1 MIVSMPDTR
10 VVTVLPGNPRVGGA
24 PLGPR
29 LPPTICRRLA
39 YVNGAPG
46 SLRFT
51 ARQNKPMLSENSPTL
66 YCVPERFRLILF
78 CKRAVSSRR
87 GLARLR
93 SMARQ
98 LPQKNTGTDAPRRL
112 PTERRG
118 AFFFCVKAFLFGQQ
132 EGVMSISRRRIL
144 KSTGGGLAGILAT
157 GVAPYHFVRNIA
169 KAAEGDTI
177 KVGILHSLSGTIAI
191 IESSLH
197 NAELLAIEEINAKGG
212 VLGKKIQPV
221 VEDPQSMVQVFA
233 EKAKRLLL
241 EEKVVAVL
249 GCYTSASRQS
259 VLPVFEENNGVLL
272 YPTLYEAQECSKN
285 CFYTGAVPNQQL
297 DDFVP
302 WIINTLG
309 RKKFYLIGANYIYP
323 KETNREVKALLQKH
337 GGTTVAEEYS
347 PLGSTE
353 FSTNINKIASSGCDI
368 VFSDLVGDQIVA
380 FYKQFKEFGITA
392 KDIPICTPITTEQEI
407 AAMGAENAIGHYTSF
422 NYFQSVDTPQNKS
435 FVERYKAKY
444 GKDAVT
450 NAVMEAA
457 YFQTYFLAQA
467 IAKVKSTDA
476 DALIFDGLPG
486 QEFLAP
492 QGKVKID
499 EKNHHTWLWA
509 RIGKANEQ
517 GQFDVVW
524 KSEDW
529 IRPQPWV
536 PYLYP
541 NKNCDFTDK
550 RVLDR
555 VKKPWSQEKNRS
567 GTIDL

>member
-1 MIVSMPDTR
+1 
-10 VVTVLPGNPRVGGA
+10 
-24 PLGPR
+24 
-29 LPPTICRRLA
+29 
-39 YVNGAPG
+39 
-46 SLRFT
+46 
-51 ARQNKPMLSENSPTL
+51 
-66 YCVPERFRLILF
+66 
-78 CKRAVSSRR
+78 
-87 GLARLR
+87 
-93 SMARQ
+93 MA
-98 LPQKNTGTDAPRRL
+98 
-112 PTERRG
+112 
-118 AFFFCVKAFLFGQQ
+118 
-132 EGVMSISRRRIL
+132 ISRRKIL
-144 KSTGGGLAGILAT
+144 KSSATGLAGILAS

-191 IESSLH
+191 IETSLH

-212 VLGKKIQPV
+212 VLGKKLEPV

-241 EEKVVAVL
+241 EQKVAAVL

-259 VLPVFEENNGVLL
+259 VLPIFEQYNGVLL

-353 FSTNINKIASSGCDI
+353 FSTNINKIASSGCDV

-380 FYKQFKEFGITA
+380 FYKQFREYGITA

-407 AAMGAENAIGHYTSF
+407 AAMGAENAVGHYTSF

-467 IAKVKSTDA
+467 IAKVKSTEA
-476 DALIFDGLPG
+476 DALIFEGLPG

-509 RIGKANEQ
+509 RIGKANEN

-524 KSEDW
+524 KSPDW

-541 NKNCDFTDK
+541 NKACDFSDK
-550 RVLDR
+550 RVSERL
-555 VKKPWSQEKNRS
+555 KKPWSEEKNRS

>member
-1 MIVSMPDTR
+1 
-10 VVTVLPGNPRVGGA
+10 
-24 PLGPR
+24 
-29 LPPTICRRLA
+29 
-39 YVNGAPG
+39 
-46 SLRFT
+46 
-51 ARQNKPMLSENSPTL
+51 
-66 YCVPERFRLILF
+66 
-78 CKRAVSSRR
+78 
-87 GLARLR
+87 
-93 SMARQ
+93 
-98 LPQKNTGTDAPRRL
+98 
-112 PTERRG
+112 
-118 AFFFCVKAFLFGQQ
+118 
-132 EGVMSISRRRIL
+132 MSTTRRRIL
-144 KSTGGGLAGILAT
+144 QSCSGGLAGILAS
-157 GVAPYHFVRNIA
+157 GVAPYGFVRNIV
-169 KAAEGDTI
+169 KAAESDTI

-191 IESSLH
+191 IETSLH

-221 VEDPQSMVQVFA
+221 VEDPQSLVQVFA
-233 EKAKRLLL
+233 EKAKKLLL
-241 EEKVVAVL
+241 DDKVVAVL

-302 WIINTLG
+302 WILNTLG

-380 FYKQFKEFGITA
+380 FYKQFREFGLTA

-407 AAMGAENAIGHYTSF
+407 AAMGPENAVGHYTSF
-422 NYFQSVDTPQNKS
+422 NYFQSVDTPQNNS

-444 GKDAVT
+444 GKNAVT

-467 IAKVKSTDA
+467 IAKVRSTDA
-476 DALIFDGLPG
+476 DALIYEGLPG
-486 QEFLAP
+486 QEFQAP

-541 NKNCDFTDK
+541 NKTCDLTDK
-550 RVLDR
+550 RVLER
-555 VKKPWSQEKNRS
+555 LKKPWSQEKNRS

>member
-1 MIVSMPDTR
+1 MTR
-10 VVTVLPGNPRVGGA
+10 IKRRTFLQASAAQAGAAALAAGA
-24 PLGPR
+24 P
-29 LPPTICRRLA
+29 
-39 YVNGAPG
+39 YVF
-46 SLRFT
+46 S
-51 ARQNKPMLSENSPTL
+51 
-66 YCVPERFRLILF
+66 
-78 CKRAVSSRR
+78 
-87 GLARLR
+87 
-93 SMARQ
+93 
-98 LPQKNTGTDAPRRL
+98 
-112 PTERRG
+112 
-118 AFFFCVKAFLFGQQ
+118 
-132 EGVMSISRRRIL
+132 
-144 KSTGGGLAGILAT
+144 
-157 GVAPYHFVRNIA
+157 RNIA

-191 IESSLH
+191 IETSLH

-221 VEDPQSMVQVFA
+221 VEDPQSLVQVFA
-233 EKAKRLLL
+233 DKAKKLLL
-241 EEKVVAVL
+241 EDKVVAVL

-259 VLPVFEENNGVLL
+259 VLPVFEQNNGVLL

-302 WIINTLG
+302 WIINKLG

-323 KETNREVKALLQKH
+323 KETNREVKALLAKH
-337 GGTTVAEEYS
+337 GGTVVAEEYS
-347 PLGSTE
+347 PLGATE

-380 FYKQFKEFGITA
+380 FYKQYKEFGITA

-407 AAMGAENAIGHYTSF
+407 AAMGPENAVGHYTSF
-422 NYFQSVDTPQNKS
+422 NYFQSVQSPENKS

-444 GKDAVT
+444 GKNAVT

-467 IAKVKSTDA
+467 IAKVKSTEA
-476 DALIFDGLPG
+476 DALIYEGLPG
-486 QEFLAP
+486 QEFQAP

-509 RIGKANEQ
+509 RIGQANDA
-517 GQFDVVW
+517 GQFDIVW
-524 KSEDW
+524 KSDNW

-541 NKNCDFTDK
+541 DKSCDFTDK
-550 RVLDR
+550 RVMERL
-555 VKKPWSQEKNRS
+555 KKPWSEEKNRS
-567 GTIDL
+567 GTINM